1 MTGIT
6 LTTGA
11 GYWSPLVWLA
21 SMVIVAVIAYAIRS
35 RGRKGYKHG
44 TEQATPFFS
53 GNEPPRESIDSG
65 NLYWGFFEAMG
76 RCYRWLKKAHS
87 GVVNDYIYSFAL
99 LLVIM
104 LLALFMGGLL

>member
-21 SMVIVAVIAYAIRS
+21 SLFIVLAIVHAIRS

-44 TEQATPFFS
+44 TEQTTPFFS
-53 GNEPPRESIDSG
+53 GNAPPRESIRPG
-65 NLYWGFFEAMG
+65 NLYWGFFEALG
-76 RCYRWLKKAHS
+76 RYYVWLKRAHS
-87 GVVNDYIYSFAL
+87 GVVNDYVYSFVL
-99 LLVIM
+99 LLVVM
-104 LLALFMGGLL
+104 LVALLIGGLL